1 MVLSESEVLDELLHC
16 SFIFVDKPR
25 GPSSHE
31 ITTFV
36 KKLLGAQ
43 KAGHAGTLDPQV
55 SGVQIIGL
63 NKAARLLR
71 YVVGQD
77 KEYIGVLR
85 LRQAPE
91 DIAHLQKQM
100 DRLVGKIRQM
110 PPKESA
116 VAKRRRERKV
126 YEFTALELLNRTAL
140 FRARVEA
147 GTYVRVLCTDVGK
160 AFGGGIMLQLR
171 RTRVGR
177 IGERRLVRLP
187 DLADALYL
195 AKNKRDV
202 KPLQA
207 MLVPVKEMLKLPCLC
222 IRPAAV
228 EAVCRGS
235 PLAISDVSA
244 AEVRA
249 QEGQEMQLTDED
261 GKLVAIAQF
270 KGGALHPKIVLC
282 EREKNIT

>member
-1 MVLSESEVLDELLHC
+1 MHPSPVPSIGELSSC
-16 SFIFVDKPR
+16 SFVFVDKPR

-31 ITTFV
+31 ITTHV
-36 KKLLGAQ
+36 KKLFGAK

-55 SGVQIIGL
+55 SGVQVIGL

-77 KEYIGVLR
+77 KEYVGVLR
-85 LRQAPE
+85 LRNAPRSIDE
-91 DIAHLQKQM
+91 LNKAM
-100 DRLVGKIRQM
+100 ARLVGRISQV

-126 YEFTALELLNRTAL
+126 YEFTALELSSKTAL

-147 GTYVRVLCTDVGK
+147 GTYVRVLCNDVGK

-171 RTRVGR
+171 RTRVGE
-177 IGERRLVRLP
+177 IDESRLVRLP

-195 AKNKRDV
+195 AKNKGDV

-207 MLVPVKEMLKLPCLC
+207 MLVPAKNMLKLPCLP

-244 AEVRA
+244 AEVRP
-249 QEGQEMQLTDED
+249 QEGQEIQLQDNN
-261 GKLVAIAQF
+261 GKLVAIARF
-270 KGGALHPKIVLC
+270 GGGALHPKIVLQ
-282 EREKNIT
+282 EARKK